1 MGLRLSFLEDEVI
14 MFGLKALQKKH
25 RKQIREAA
33 AMEAQ
38 RLLSLS
44 KQERTMQLRA
54 LLGPKGGLPRLKEE
68 LQKAAA
74 LLNTPL
80 SPTATV
86 DEIRKLLQP
95 IVKDLIAKPNWE
107 APDVLRSSQVVVKAK
122 AKPSAA
128 PATTAQPQVI
138 NLASQ
143 DADEALRRLQELPDE
158 HVRRLTMGD
167 PIWDQVEEQEAMS
180 ETSFFHL
187 QMDQEV
193 WNETIRT
200 LQVEVNAVDG
210 MEDVETFHTGDLL

>member
-1 MGLRLSFLEDEVI
+1 
-14 MFGLKALQKKH
+14 
-25 RKQIREAA
+25 
-33 AMEAQ
+33 
-38 RLLSLS
+38 
-44 KQERTMQLRA
+44 MQLRA

-74 LLNTPL
+74 LPNTPL

-107 APDVLRSSQVVVKAK
+107 APDVPRSSQAVVKAK

-143 DADEALRRLQELPDE
+143 DADEALRRLQDLPDE

-167 PIWDQVEEQEAMS
+167 PIWDQAGEQEAMS

-210 MEDVETFHTGDLL
+210 MEDVETLHTGDLLCGRALARSSNRAFSR

>member
-1 MGLRLSFLEDEVI
+1 MFTRLVHRALWHWRGLLLWLIQRPYLRYAPCPLPSVTTVPEWHQQVDSMVARGSWPHRWQARINIGTLCTAVHLKEATHLRDRMGLRLSFLEDEVI

-38 RLLSLS
+38 RLLSLG

-95 IVKDLIAKPNWE
+95 IVKD
-107 APDVLRSSQVVVKAK
+107 
-122 AKPSAA
+122 
-128 PATTAQPQVI
+128 
-138 NLASQ
+138 
-143 DADEALRRLQELPDE
+143 
-158 HVRRLTMGD
+158 
-167 PIWDQVEEQEAMS
+167 
-180 ETSFFHL
+180 
-187 QMDQEV
+187 
-193 WNETIRT
+193 
-200 LQVEVNAVDG
+200 
-210 MEDVETFHTGDLL
+210 

>member
-1 MGLRLSFLEDEVI
+1 
-14 MFGLKALQKKH
+14 MFGLKALQKKP

-33 AMEAQ
+33 AMGAQ

-44 KQERTMQLRA
+44 KQERAMQLRA

-143 DADEALRRLQELPDE
+143 DADEGSSTTSRSTRRACEKADLWAIPSGIRSRSRRRCQRRHSSICKWIRKFGTRPSELF
-158 HVRRLTMGD
+158 RWR
-167 PIWDQVEEQEAMS
+167 
-180 ETSFFHL
+180 
-187 QMDQEV
+187 
-193 WNETIRT
+193 
-200 LQVEVNAVDG
+200 
-210 MEDVETFHTGDLL
+210 

>member
-1 MGLRLSFLEDEVI
+1 MI

>member
-1 MGLRLSFLEDEVI
+1 
-14 MFGLKALQKKH
+14 
-25 RKQIREAA
+25 
-33 AMEAQ
+33 
-38 RLLSLS
+38 
-44 KQERTMQLRA
+44 MQLRA

-143 DADEALRRLQELPDE
+143 DADGALRRLQELPDE